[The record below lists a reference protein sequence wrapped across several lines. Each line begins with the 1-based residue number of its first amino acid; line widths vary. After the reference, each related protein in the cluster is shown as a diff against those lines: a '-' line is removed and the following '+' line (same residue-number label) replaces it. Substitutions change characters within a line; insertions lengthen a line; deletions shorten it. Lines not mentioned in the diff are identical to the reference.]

1 MRGIWPWAYGWCWVY
16 ICDCKWIDDKSTI
29 FATVNRSL
37 SRILQLEVCPVWQSI
52 NIQQQHVIFHVDL
65 QRYFV

>member
-1 MRGIWPWAYGWCWVY
+1 MIWPWAYGWCWVY

-37 SRILQLEVCPVWQSI
+37 SRILVGGVPRLAEYQYTTTTL
-52 NIQQQHVIFHVDL
+52 NISRRFAALFWII
-65 QRYFV
+65 